1 MTTTWFDSFFL
12 WLLSTSLRASL
23 LAIGVLASQAT
34 LQRWLPAR
42 WRYALWLPMVL
53 VLLAPVLPASRWSVE
68 NRFTRESLAM
78 QAASR
83 LAEESL
89 PFELSSA
96 ADCARRTIIRG
107 SLALSPLA
115 GRWEP
120 LSGRP

>member
-1 MTTTWFDSFFL
+1 MTMTWFDSFFL

-23 LAIGVLASQAT
+23 LAIGVLALRAT

-68 NRFTRESLAM
+68 NRFTRESLAI

-83 LAEESL
+83 LA
-89 PFELSSA
+89 
-96 ADCARRTIIRG
+96 
-107 SLALSPLA
+107 
-115 GRWEP
+115 
-120 LSGRP
+120 